1 MDNFLNN
8 GQKFEINCRS
18 SYITYINIYLE
29 KKCWFENWIFKFF
42 FLEIYRRNG
51 LYPRVRNKGNNKITE
66 NEFTVKSYYC
76 GKKKSF
82 LGYK

>member
-1 MDNFLNN
+1 MDNFLYN

-29 KKCWFENWIFKFF
+29 KKCWFENWIFKVF

-51 LYPRVRNKGNNKITE
+51 LYHAYEIRVITKLPKM
-66 NEFTVKSYYC
+66 NSR
-76 GKKKSF
+76 
-82 LGYK
+82 